1 MDAALQLLEL
11 RGPDACALS
20 AQTMDG
26 GGLTA
31 LALEVALAPGSQR
44 SRLVSALLHAGA
56 SPDAPD
62 SSGDT
67 VLMRC
72 LRAGTTT
79 LALQLLP
86 HCTHLCAANAAG
98 EEALSLVLSMR
109 QALLGRAMCGN
120 SAGGCDLQSPA
131 GPAAGGSSCSCALL
145 KSSGGAASNAAAS
158 ALSSGD
164 NSCSSPSPGV
174 HLGRVGQLQPHS
186 GPGRGS
192 SGGAIMISGSRAQD
206 ANATSSKS
214 SSRKPAGSMLQ
225 VCSGHAG
232 AGGSLLSSTAART
245 PPSKW
250 PEVTAARTVG
260 RGQVLASH
268 ASTAAAT
275 TGSSAMARPVKSVGI
290 AAAAAAIKNSSG
302 AAAASSA
309 GVKSR
314 PDKGQMPGCKSGT
327 IQGGAAAAMAAAQ
340 CTAVEENEGCSAAM
354 LQAVLVTLLQRGAQ
368 LTPVA
373 GAQLLKEAWAPAD
386 DKLCALVSC

>member
-31 LALEVALAPGSQR
+31 LALAVALAPGSQR

-245 PPSKW
+245 
-250 PEVTAARTVG
+250 VG